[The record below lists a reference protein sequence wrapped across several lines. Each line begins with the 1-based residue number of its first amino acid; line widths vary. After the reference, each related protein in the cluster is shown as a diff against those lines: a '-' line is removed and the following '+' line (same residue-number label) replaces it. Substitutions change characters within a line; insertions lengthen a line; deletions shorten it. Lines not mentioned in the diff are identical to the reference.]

1 MTLSQVVP
9 EAQRQFI
16 FKIDELIDW
25 ASKKMRV
32 PLDVLNNKEEIKQLI
47 AQQQELEQ
55 MEKMALIQ
63 DGIGKRQDV
72 GIGDEIKESMG
83 VFNGT

>member
-1 MTLSQVVP
+1 
-9 EAQRQFI
+9 
-16 FKIDELIDW
+16 
-25 ASKKMRV
+25 
-32 PLDVLNNKEEIKQLI
+32 
-47 AQQQELEQ
+47 